1 MRIAI
6 IDLGT
11 NSVRFDIV
19 QTQSSRKSNIRTRT
33 GKPNK
38 VRFQRLYREKL
49 MIRLGQ
55 NLFSGGKLDPRAIH
69 RTLEAFEEF
78 KKTSRRMHVTEVLA
92 FGTSALRDASDAD
105 DLLAEIQKKTG
116 IEVKVI
122 SGEQEAQLIAL
133 GILAN
138 ENPEHLKGTVA
149 LIDIGGGSTEISIC
163 KKAAL
168 LHGESFAVG
177 AARIQ
182 QVYLKTSP
190 PKASK
195 KHGQLAVE
203 RALESVE
210 TTLKASG
217 FLKGNWKIRRALGSS
232 GTIRAVAKLLQA
244 NEIRLKE
251 LIELNRR
258 LAEMDTTELLGL
270 PGMEPKRVDM
280 ILAGSLILEAAMRVL
295 RVEVVLPT
303 EFSLRD
309 GILAHELPALIST
322 SINQGRTGSRKR
334 GGRGGI
340 DGSFDALQAAYLR
353 LGGTPEG
360 AGRWLLFAEG
370 IFHSLKS
377 LHQLPPSWLSYFKAA
392 VLMRN
397 VGELISPRNVEAHSS
412 YVVRHLD
419 LPFMQKWEVNL
430 IADLC
435 LARGYGPAQEALRTV
450 EIAGLPSREAA
461 RIFLRMGGLLYLVD
475 AFSEQST
482 LRQNS
487 LKLTRKRGWAAIEFK
502 RQELFA
508 LDAVRIQQRQEA
520 LEKFFE
526 CSLQFRNLL

>member
-19 QTQSSRKSNIRTRT
+19 QTQSSRKSDIRIKTE
-33 GKPNK
+33 KPNQI
-38 VRFQRLYREKL
+38 RFQRLYREKL

-78 KKTSRRMHVTEVLA
+78 KKISRRMHVSEVLA
-92 FGTSALRDASDAD
+92 FGTSALRDASDAE

-122 SGEQEAQLIAL
+122 SGQQEAQLIAL
-133 GILAN
+133 GVLAN
-138 ENPEHLKGTVA
+138 ENPELLKGTVA

-163 KKAAL
+163 KKANL

-182 QVYLKTSP
+182 QIYLKTSP
-190 PKASK
+190 PKFSK
-195 KHGQLAVE
+195 KSGMVAVD

-217 FLKGNWKIRRALGSS
+217 FLKGNWKVRRALGSS
-232 GTIRAVAKLLQA
+232 GTIRAVARLLQK
-244 NEIRLKE
+244 NEIKLGE
-251 LIELNRR
+251 LVELNRR

-280 ILAGSLILEAAMRVL
+280 ILAGSLILEASMKVL

-322 SINQGRTGSRKR
+322 SPTQRR
-334 GGRGGI
+334 GGSSLRGSRGGI
-340 DGSFDALQAAYLR
+340 EGSFDALQAAYLR
-353 LGGTPEG
+353 LGESSES
-360 AGRWLLFAEG
+360 AERWQSFAEG

-392 VLMRN
+392 ALMRN
-397 VGELISPRNVEAHSS
+397 VGEVISPRNVEAHSS
-412 YVVRHLD
+412 YVIRHLD
-419 LPFMQKWEVNL
+419 LPFMQNWEVNL

-435 LARGYGPAQEALRTV
+435 LARGYGMAQEVLRTV
-450 EIAGLPSREAA
+450 EIANLPSREGA
-461 RIFLRMGGLLYLVD
+461 RIFLRLAGLLHLVD

-487 LKLTRKRGWAAIEFK
+487 LKLTRKSGCATIEF
-502 RQELFA
+502 RRRDLFA

-520 LEKFFE
+520 LEKFFG
-526 CSLQFRNLL
+526 CSLQFKNLL